1 MKTAIVLGER
11 LRLKA
16 QKSWEEKDSRSCFA
30 STGRLETW
38 ALLVSWA
45 LQEAECF
52 SVQGLI
58 TRHKSK
64 KREVSDLLVLFCLI
78 NWSGVMLAMDF
89 SLLQ

>member
-1 MKTAIVLGER
+1 
-11 LRLKA
+11 
-16 QKSWEEKDSRSCFA
+16 
-30 STGRLETW
+30 
-38 ALLVSWA
+38 VSWA

-52 SVQGLI
+52 SVQDLI

-89 SLLQ
+89 SCSELGFVCLFQAGWNSLTFILLQTL